1 MNMPLQS
8 RRHGQLGFTLIEL
21 MIAVA
26 IIGILM
32 KLAYPAYA
40 NSVKKARRSDAK
52 TALVDL
58 AQREERYL
66 STANV
71 YTTSAP
77 AMGYSSTST
86 VTTAAPMNIVSGSTA
101 VYQMSVVVPTS
112 APTTFTATA
121 TRINSQTAD
130 TQCGDFTITN
140 TGLQGVANATSAAAD
155 CW

>member
-8 RRHGQLGFTLIEL
+8 RRRGQLGFTLIEL

-32 KLAYPAYA
+32 KLAYPAYT
-40 NSVKKARRSDAK
+40 NSVKKSRRSDAK
-52 TALVDL
+52 TALLDL

-66 STANV
+66 AMSNV

-77 AMGYSSTST
+77 LLGFTAGTT
-86 VTTAAPMNIVSGSTA
+86 VTTAAPMNVMTGTAAFYQVS
-101 VYQMSVVVPTS
+101 VS
-112 APTTFTATA
+112 APTTTSFTLTA
-121 TRINSQTAD
+121 TRTGAQATD
-130 TQCGDFTITN
+130 TQCGDLTLTN
-140 TGLQGVANATSAAAD
+140 TGLQGITNATGAVAD